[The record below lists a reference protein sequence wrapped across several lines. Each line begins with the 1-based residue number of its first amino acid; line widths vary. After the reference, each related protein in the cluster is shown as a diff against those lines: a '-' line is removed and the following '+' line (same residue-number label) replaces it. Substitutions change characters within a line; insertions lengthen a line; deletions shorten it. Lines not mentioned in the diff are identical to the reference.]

1 MEHLVISC
9 STKKPPF
16 SFRDPSLLEERI
28 QRKWLF
34 ELKQLLERHTGLAE
48 KIINQG

>member
-1 MEHLVISC
+1 MVGKVAC
-9 STKKPPF
+9 STKKPLF

-28 QRKWLF
+28 QGKWLF
-34 ELKQLLERHTGLAE
+34 KLKQLLEGHTGLAE